1 MKQMVLD
8 KKDLIRFDFEVEEA
22 LNQLKDRW
30 AHLSIRQKQRE
41 YTITVNKYFKEDIC
55 FPIDS
60 GTTPQ
65 SQSIQPR
72 DIEKFLKKHQ
82 NTLFSLK
89 AELGWEYLK

>member
-1 MKQMVLD
+1 MKQMFRD
-8 KKDLIRFDFEVEEA
+8 KKELIMYDYEVEEA

-30 AHLSIRQKQRE
+30 AHLNIRQKERE
-41 YTITVNKYFKEDIC
+41 YTLTISKYFKEDIC
-55 FPIDS
+55 FPTDS

-65 SQSIQPR
+65 SQTIKPR
-72 DIEKFLKKHQ
+72 DVEKFLKKHQ